1 MWRGSIL
8 SSCANRS
15 FVYHQVAIPSLHAV
29 SRCIRV
35 SRVSHCLHRS
45 DSTSLMAYRRSMVGT
60 CISCTTVN
68 HIDLVSSAI
77 QALCKFF
84 HTCFQFVSGCRCVIL
99 IPRDSFAS
107 DAIIYRV
114 LYTCRL
120 KVRSGSSFAGGT
132 I

>member
-8 SSCANRS
+8 SSCPNR
-15 FVYHQVAIPSLHAV
+15 FFYHQMAIPSLHAV

-35 SRVSHCLHRS
+35 SRLSQCLHRS
-45 DSTSLMAYRRSMVGT
+45 DPTSLMAYRHSLVGT
-60 CISCTTVN
+60 CIACTTVY

-84 HTCFQFVSGCRCVIL
+84 HTCFQFVSGYRCVIL

-107 DAIIYRV
+107 AAIMYRV
-114 LYTCRL
+114 RYTCRL
-120 KVRSGSSFAGGT
+120 KVRSFSSFAGGT